1 MVMAWMKSFDEDSG
15 GLSFLYNDNDDDDKR
30 EHGKKSAAQACT
42 INGSPPKTP
51 SHNTA
56 AVSGATEDRDGNLA
70 DLCTA
75 RSPATGRPRPI
86 HTN

>member
-1 MVMAWMKSFDEDSG
+1 MKTAADCHF
-15 GLSFLYNDNDDDDKR
+15 YHDNDDDDKR

-56 AVSGATEDRDGNLA
+56 VVSGATEDRDGNVA
-70 DLCTA
+70 DLALHCKKSSH
-75 RSPATGRPRPI
+75 R
-86 HTN
+86 